1 MPLPGGQRQT
11 WLCQAV
17 QPPSGVA
24 PQFHETVHYLY
35 TQKGRYNNILY
46 RICTVVYKFCTAIF
60 TCTKPAQLKKRG
72 DLMRLTLRSVPDDL
86 VEQIDQQLARVNDRK
101 GTNMTRNKFIVAV
114 LTEFFSGDKTSELQ
128 RMNNEIEDLLA
139 VLHAHVAAE
148 QVLIATVVN
157 NELSSAKEENHAK

>member
-1 MPLPGGQRQT
+1 
-11 WLCQAV
+11 
-17 QPPSGVA
+17 
-24 PQFHETVHYLY
+24 
-35 TQKGRYNNILY
+35 
-46 RICTVVYKFCTAIF
+46 
-60 TCTKPAQLKKRG
+60 
-72 DLMRLTLRSVPDDL
+72 MRLTLRSVPDDL

-101 GTNMTRNKFIVAV
+101 GTNMTRNKFIVVV